1 MSGGRPWW
9 RLPVQSRGPA
19 QVHAIVAHILA
30 EPQFHPRPSLWQR
43 FVNWLDSL
51 HLHSPGLQAS
61 GPSTPWLSDVVL
73 VVLVGAVVTL
83 VVLAFRRGAFSRLR
97 HPRGTG
103 VVVTEEGGM
112 MAPEAW
118 LRQAAQLAAEGRYR
132 EALRCRYRALVA
144 ELAFRGVVAEVPG
157 RTSGDYE
164 RLVGAAV
171 PEVATGFS
179 TITRL
184 FERCWYGHEP
194 SDEQAQSTFDEM
206 AAAILD
212 RVGAVRWRAREPSP
226 EPVGSR

>member
-1 MSGGRPWW
+1 
-9 RLPVQSRGPA
+9 VH
-19 QVHAIVAHILA
+19 VHAIVTHILA

-43 FVNWLDSL
+43 FVNWVDSL
-51 HLHSPGLQAS
+51 HLHSPGLQTP
-61 GPSTPWLSDVVL
+61 GPSSSWLSDVVL
-73 VVLVGAVVTL
+73 VVLIGAVVSL
-83 VVLAFRRGAFSRLR
+83 LVLAFRSGAFSRLR

-103 VVVTEEGGM
+103 VVVTEEGGI

-144 ELAFRGVVAEVPG
+144 ELAYRGVVDEVPG

-164 RLVGAAV
+164 RLVGAIV
-171 PEVATGFS
+171 PEVATEFS

-194 SDEQAQSTFDEM
+194 SDARAQSTFDEM

-212 RVGAVRWRAREPSP
+212 RVGAARWQIRERRP
-226 EPVGSR
+226 ERMGTR